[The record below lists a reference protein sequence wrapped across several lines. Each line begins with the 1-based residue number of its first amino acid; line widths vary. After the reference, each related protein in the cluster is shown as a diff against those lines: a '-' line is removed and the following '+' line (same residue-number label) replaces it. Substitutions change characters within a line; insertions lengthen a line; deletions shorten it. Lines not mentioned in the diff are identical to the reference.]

1 MPNTIPFPSRYG
13 KRLLYRLCHNAKM
26 KSLSLANQFL
36 IAMPNMA
43 DPLFARAL
51 VYLCEHGEHGAMG
64 LIINKPS
71 GIALAQLFDQID
83 LSIEPGPMA
92 ATQVLFGGPVQP
104 DRGFVLHSPISDWQ
118 SSLRVTDDMMLT
130 TSKDVLIAV
139 SEQKGPEHVLV
150 TLGYAGWSGG
160 QLEEEIAS
168 NAWLT
173 VQSDP
178 TIIFDLP
185 TEERYDAAMALL
197 GFDPSLLS
205 GDVGHA

>member
-1 MPNTIPFPSRYG
+1 M
-13 KRLLYRLCHNAKM
+13 M
-26 KSLSLANQFL
+26 KPLSLANQFL

-43 DPLFARAL
+43 DPIFARAL

-83 LSIEPGPMA
+83 LPLQNSAMA
-92 ATQVLFGGPVQP
+92 AAPVLFGGPVQP
-104 DRGFVLHSPISDWQ
+104 DRGFVLHSPVNDWQ
-118 SSLRVTDDMMLT
+118 SSLTITDELMLT
-130 TSKDVLIAV
+130 TSKDVLAAV
-139 SEQKGPEHVLV
+139 SEGTGPERVLV
-150 TLGYAGWSGG
+150 TLGYAGWSAG
-160 QLEEEIAS
+160 QLEAEITS

-173 VQSDP
+173 APCDQH
-178 TIIFDLP
+178 ILFDVP
-185 TEERYDAAMALL
+185 PEERFDAAIALL

>member
-1 MPNTIPFPSRYG
+1 MWSLTPSRPPS
-13 KRLLYRLCHNAKM
+13 LCHNAKM
-26 KSLSLANQFL
+26 NPLSLADQFL

-64 LIINKPS
+64 LIVNKPS
-71 GIALAQLFDQID
+71 GIAMAQLFDQID
-83 LSIEPGPMA
+83 LPMEPGALA
-92 ATQVLFGGPVQP
+92 ATSVLFGGPVQP

-118 SSLRVTDDMMLT
+118 SSLRVTDDIMLT

-139 SEQKGPEHVLV
+139 SEHKGPARILV
-150 TLGYAGWSGG
+150 TLGYAGWSSG

-178 TIIFDLP
+178 AIMFDLP
-185 TEERYDAAMALL
+185 AEERYDAAMALL

-205 GDVGHA
+205 GDIGHA

>member
-1 MPNTIPFPSRYG
+1 M
-13 KRLLYRLCHNAKM
+13 KM
-26 KSLSLANQFL
+26 NPLSLANQFL

-43 DPLFARAL
+43 DPIFARAL

-83 LSIEPGPMA
+83 LPLQNKNIA

-104 DRGFVLHSPISDWQ
+104 DRGFVLHSPVSDWQ
-118 SSLRVTDDMMLT
+118 SSLVITDELMLT
-130 TSKDVLIAV
+130 TSKDVLSAV
-139 SEQKGPEHVLV
+139 SEGKGPERIVV
-150 TLGYAGWSGG
+150 TLGYAGWSSG
-160 QLEEEIAS
+160 QLEDEIAN

-173 VQSDP
+173 APCDP
-178 TIIFDLP
+178 DIIFSVP
-185 TEERYDAAMALL
+185 AEERFDAAMALL